1 VSLSGSLGNGFVVE
15 RVGVLSAAIERLSR
29 GGVDVVLLDLDL
41 PDSQGIETLERLNAF
56 APDVPIIVLASGED
70 LELAVRAVQT
80 GAQDYLVRGQLGK
93 DLLER
98 AIHYAIERHQMISSL
113 KALSLIDDLTGLYNR
128 RGFNEL
134 AEQHIRLAGR
144 GGRSLTL
151 IYFDLDAFKRI
162 NEEHGYHIGDRA
174 LYRVTEIMKR
184 TFRGSDLLA
193 RLGGDEFAILAI
205 GASADDA
212 EMVVRRF
219 RTAIDRFNDQT
230 DDPFRLSVSVGVARY
245 TGEGAMRLDDFI
257 SRADLAMYEE
267 KLAKAEVPE

>member
-1 VSLSGSLGNGFVVE
+1 LGEGYVVE
-15 RVGVLSAAIERLSR
+15 CVGLLSSAIERLSK

-41 PDSQGIETLERLNAF
+41 PDSQGIVTFERINSF
-56 APDVPIIVLASGED
+56 APSVPVIVFASGED
-70 LELAVRAVQT
+70 LGIAVRTVQG
-80 GAQDYLVRGQLGK
+80 GAQDYLVRGQVGK
-93 DLLER
+93 ELLAR
-98 AIHYAIERHQMISSL
+98 AVHYAIERHQMISSL

-134 AEQHIRLAGR
+134 AEQHIRLASR

-151 IYFDLDAFKRI
+151 IYFDLDGFRRI
-162 NEEHGYHIGDRA
+162 NEEHGYHVGDRA
-174 LYRVTEIMKR
+174 LYRITEIMKR

-219 RTAIDRFNDQT
+219 RSAVDRFNT
-230 DDPFRLSVSVGVARY
+230 ETEDPFRLSVSIGVARY
-245 TGEGAMRLDDFI
+245 TGEGAMRLDDFL
-257 SRADLAMYEE
+257 SRADLAMYDE
-267 KLAKAEVPE
+267 KVGKAEVPE